1 MGRLFDLES
10 PLFVFLGKLA
20 DLLILNI
27 LTLICCSPVFTIGAS
42 LTAMNYV
49 ALKMVR
55 NEETYI
61 VKSFFKSFRQNFRQA
76 TLIWLIYLLVFVILI
91 GDFFIFKYSTL
102 EFPGWVRI
110 AFLSVVLIVLFASMH
125 VFPVLARFDNSIKN
139 TFRNSLFMSILAFPK
154 TILMIVC
161 WIIPVLVAAFFVR
174 AMPVVFALGISGP
187 GFLCALL
194 YNKTFKRFEP
204 EEEVVSD
211 EEWTL
216 EPLEGEE
223 TAENIMDDGD
233 KVNTAEGREIKETG
247 EEPTEETEKTI

>member
-27 LTLICCSPVFTIGAS
+27 LTLICCIPVFTIGAS

-110 AFLSVVLIVLFASMH
+110 AFL
-125 VFPVLARFDNSIKN
+125 
-139 TFRNSLFMSILAFPK
+139 
-154 TILMIVC
+154 
-161 WIIPVLVAAFFVR
+161 
-174 AMPVVFALGISGP
+174 
-187 GFLCALL
+187 
-194 YNKTFKRFEP
+194 
-204 EEEVVSD
+204 
-211 EEWTL
+211 
-216 EPLEGEE
+216 
-223 TAENIMDDGD
+223 
-233 KVNTAEGREIKETG
+233 
-247 EEPTEETEKTI
+247 

>member
-27 LTLICCSPVFTIGAS
+27 LTLICCIPVFTIGAS

-91 GDFFIFKYSTL
+91 GDFLIFKYSTL

-139 TFRNSLFMSILAFPK
+139 TFRNSLLCQSLHFPK
-154 TILMIVC
+154 
-161 WIIPVLVAAFFVR
+161 R
-174 AMPVVFALGISGP
+174 
-187 GFLCALL
+187 FL
-194 YNKTFKRFEP
+194 
-204 EEEVVSD
+204 
-211 EEWTL
+211 
-216 EPLEGEE
+216 
-223 TAENIMDDGD
+223 
-233 KVNTAEGREIKETG
+233 
-247 EEPTEETEKTI
+247 